1 MKRFL
6 APALVMFLLLG
17 GVPTVAATA
26 AMNGHA
32 LLASKLMERCR

>member
-6 APALVMFLLLG
+6 APALVMFPLLG

-26 AMNGHA
+26 AMNGHSN
-32 LLASKLMERCR
+32 LAPIID